1 VFICI
6 GIDTFLGFWMWA
18 VFALLLAVPLYG
30 ESVASKI
37 AALTLGYIGI
47 FYHVLLAALLV
58 GIVDLPAINGYFEVT
73 FNVMVIV
80 VIAMGFHFKAALA
93 AATQTA

>member
-1 VFICI
+1 
-6 GIDTFLGFWMWA
+6 ME
-18 VFALLLAVPLYG
+18 AVPLYG

-47 FYHVLLAALLV
+47 SYHVLLAALLV
-58 GIVDLPAINGYFEVT
+58 GIVDLPAISGYFEVT

-80 VIAMGFHFKAALA
+80 FIAMGFDFKAAMA
-93 AATQTA
+93 AAKHAA